1 MLTRQEII
9 LSCAQDPPRFT
20 VLSNLLA
27 AMVGI
32 YLISNVAFITG
43 CVSATRTTG
52 ANSCN
57 ISDAVQ
63 SWAAAI
69 PAIKR
74 LVFLLEQ
81 QGSHQRAELVGSVY
95 SFAWGSAIAT
105 ALAMIFMGLAT
116 AALLGNESK
125 RAFKQ
130 AFEQNRRRWIPPNQR
145 GLARKGSA
153 LMVLVA
159 IVPLWEVYFGDFDFH
174 IWNAWSH
181 GRTVYLSDA
190 DLYKFSILLAVLLF
204 FFILPVLLCVRTF
217 VLKSAGD
224 HAASGP
230 PGLSA

>member
-9 LSCAQDPPRFT
+9 LSSAQDPPRFT

-32 YLISNVAFITG
+32 YLISNIAFITG
-43 CVSATRTTG
+43 CVSASRTTG

-57 ISDAVQ
+57 ISDTVQ
-63 SWAAAI
+63 SLVAAI

-74 LVFLLEQ
+74 LVFFLEQ

-95 SFAWGSAIAT
+95 SFAWASAIAT
-105 ALAMIFMGLAT
+105 ALAMILTGFAT
-116 AALLGNESK
+116 AALLGDESK

-130 AFEQNRRRWIPPNQR
+130 AFEKNRRRWIPPNQR
-145 GLARKGSA
+145 SPVGKASA

-159 IVPLWEVYFGDFDFH
+159 IVLLWEVYFGDFEFRV
-174 IWNAWSH
+174 WNAWSH
-181 GRTVYLSDA
+181 GRTVYVGDA
-190 DLYKFSILLAVLLF
+190 DLYRSSILLAVLLF
-204 FFILPVLLCVRTF
+204 FLMLPVLLCVRTF

-224 HAASGP
+224 QAASSP
-230 PGLSA
+230 PRLSA